1 MNFYFDCGLP
11 RSGSTLLTA
20 LLNQNPF
27 IHAGTLSPVFE
38 LMYYSN
44 EILNKEQAQAFPKPD
59 AFCHIVRSQIINY
72 YSDRDEPILIDK
84 CRAWPA
90 HIDLLKKYVTDDPKL
105 ICTVRHPL
113 DILASFITLIHK
125 DKTLSF
131 IDKAMLQQGLTIT
144 DDSRCHYMMNPGG
157 IVWESM
163 NALATAFRQKQQ
175 HHIHFIQYDDLVSN
189 PSQEIAKLHGFL
201 ELDPFVYDF
210 DNIVAKDRERDVE
223 VYGLPT
229 MHEVRKSINKVSKP
243 YQEVLSVDVINKY
256 INYDFWNQQ

>member
-1 MNFYFDCGLP
+1 M
-11 RSGSTLLTA
+11 
-20 LLNQNPF
+20 
-27 IHAGTLSPVFE
+27 
-38 LMYYSN
+38 
-44 EILNKEQAQAFPKPD
+44 
-59 AFCHIVRSQIINY
+59 
-72 YSDRDEPILIDK
+72 
-84 CRAWPA
+84 
-90 HIDLLKKYVTDDPKL
+90 

-113 DILASFITLIHK
+113 DILASFITLFHK
-125 DKTLSF
+125 DGTHNF
-131 IDKAMLQQGLTIT
+131 IDRAMTEQKIPIT
-144 DDSRCHYMMNPGG
+144 DDNRCHYMMHPGG

-210 DNIVAKDRERDVE
+210 NNVVAKDREKDVE

-229 MHEVRKSINKVSKP
+229 MHEVRKSINKISKP
-243 YQEVLSVDVINKY
+243 YQEVLSTDVINKY

>member
-1 MNFYFDCGLP
+1 MKFYFDCGLP

-20 LLNQNPF
+20 LLNQNPDV
-27 IHAGTLSPVFE
+27 HAGVLSPVFE
-38 LMYYSN
+38 LMYYSD
-44 EILNKEQAQAFPKPD
+44 EILHKEQAQAFPKPD
-59 AFCHIVRSQIINY
+59 TFRHIVRSQIINY

-131 IDKAMLQQGLTIT
+131 IDKAMLKQGIPLT
-144 DDSRCHYMMNPGG
+144 DDNRCNYMMNPNG

-163 NALATAFRQKQQ
+163 NALATAFRQKQTE
-175 HHIHFIQYDDLVSN
+175 HIHFIQYDDLVSN
-189 PSQEIAKLHGFL
+189 PRQVMQNLHGFL
-201 ELDPFVYDF
+201 RLDSFTYDF
-210 DNIVAKDRERDVE
+210 NNIVAKDREKDTE

-229 MHEVRKSINKVSKP
+229 MHEVRKEVKKISKP
-243 YQEVLSVDVINKY
+243 YSEVLSSQVINKY
-256 INYDFWNQQ
+256 ITYDFWNQQ

>member
-1 MNFYFDCGLP
+1 MKFYFDCGLP

-20 LLNQNPF
+20 LLNQNPN
-27 IHAGTLSPVFE
+27 IHAGNLSPVFE
-38 LMYYSN
+38 LMYYTN
-44 EILNKEQAQAFPKPD
+44 EILHKEQAQEVPKPKV
-59 AFCHIVRSQIINY
+59 FQEIVTNTLINY
-72 YSDRDEPILIDK
+72 YSDVNNPVVIDK

-90 HIDLLKKYVTDDPKL
+90 HIDILKKYVTNNPKL

-113 DILASFITLIHK
+113 DILASFITLFHK
-125 DKTLSF
+125 DGTLNF
-131 IDKAMLQQGLTIT
+131 IDKAMTEQKIPIT
-144 DDSRCHYMMNPGG
+144 DDNRCHYMMHPGG

-210 DNIVAKDRERDVE
+210 DNIVAKNKEKDE
-223 VYGLPT
+223 VYGLLT
-229 MHEVRKSINKVSKP
+229 MHEVRKTISKISKP
-243 YQEVLSVDVINKY
+243 YTEVLSSEVINKY

>member
-1 MNFYFDCGLP
+1 M
-11 RSGSTLLTA
+11 
-20 LLNQNPF
+20 
-27 IHAGTLSPVFE
+27 
-38 LMYYSN
+38 
-44 EILNKEQAQAFPKPD
+44 
-59 AFCHIVRSQIINY
+59 INVEHN
-72 YSDRDEPILIDK
+72 SV
-84 CRAWPA
+84 
-90 HIDLLKKYVTDDPKL
+90 HIDMLKKYVTNNPKL

-113 DILASFITLIHK
+113 DILASFITLFHK
-125 DKTLSF
+125 DGTLNF
-131 IDKAMLQQGLTIT
+131 IDKAMKEQKIPIT
-144 DDSRCHYMMNPGG
+144 DDNRCHYMMNPGG

-210 DNIVAKDRERDVE
+210 DNVVAKDREKDAE

-229 MHEVRKSINKVSKP
+229 MHEVRKKVNKISKP
-243 YQEVLSVDVINKY
+243 YTEVLSAEVINKY